1 MVGGFK
7 FLVEPQMLEAT
18 DQDSVYASL
27 QVEKEL
33 LDMTTT
39 TNTDITASY
48 EENVET
54 LEELKSNI
62 VTYMRDEELDTTMS
76 LLAKDY
82 GLDIEVLEIQQ
93 EASAYIPEGLE
104 AVTAKTITMTVYGD
118 KSEFLALQEEFYD
131 SSNMI
136 ISNATITTNASTA
149 DQYYTRYG
157 VEVEGVMHITVVV
170 YMQVDESIA
179 EVEAEA
185 EAAAETEAEA
195 EAESEA

>member
-7 FLVEPQMLEAT
+7 FLVEPQMLEAA

-27 QVEKEL
+27 QTEKEL
-33 LDMTTT
+33 LDLTST
-39 TNTDITASY
+39 TNTDLTASY
-48 EENVET
+48 EESVEA

-62 VTYMRDEELDTTMS
+62 ATYMRDEELDTTMS

-82 GLDIEVLEIQQ
+82 GLDIEVLEIKQG
-93 EASAYIPEGLE
+93 ASAYIPEGLE
-104 AVTAKTITMTVYGD
+104 AVTAKTVTMTVYGD

-136 ISNATITTNASTA
+136 ISNITITTNASTV

-170 YMQVDESIA
+170 YMQVDESA
-179 EVEAEA
+179 
-185 EAAAETEAEA
+185 AEA
-195 EAESEA
+195 EAESEIEAEAETEAESEA